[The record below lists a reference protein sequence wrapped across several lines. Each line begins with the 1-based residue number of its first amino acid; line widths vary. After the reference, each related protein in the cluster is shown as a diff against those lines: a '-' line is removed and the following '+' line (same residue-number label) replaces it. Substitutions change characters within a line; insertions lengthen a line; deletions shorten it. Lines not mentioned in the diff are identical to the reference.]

1 MTESAK
7 LLGTGV
13 SKAGELNL
21 TKVWLHDTKRQTK
34 INLFLSFLEIDV
46 YESIFSPCLSGT
58 VTIVDGFNL
67 ISNLPI
73 LGDELLELEYDSPTL
88 NAPVIKTFAV
98 TKVESIETAGDKKL
112 SYVLHFVSPEAVLDL
127 RSKVSKAFYGNSSD
141 VVKQAYNSLLKM
153 TEPLDA
159 DLADNNIKFVSP
171 FWSPIKI
178 INYAAS
184 RCLYPNS
191 KISTP
196 NYLFY
201 QTTKGFKLKSLSTL
215 FKQSIFTELYFDKN
229 PNRIQGKDGTSV
241 RDIEREYK
249 TIKEL
254 DFVQSQSYIDN
265 VMTGTISHKVYS
277 VDLLRKKFDNKTYNI
292 QNDFAKT
299 DHLEKYSIISPNMDL
314 SGIEC
319 IDSKIILN
327 QAFDGVNDVADV
339 ILTNRIPLLGQLD
352 LFKLDVLIP
361 GRTDIEAG
369 MIVDLKMQKWTETD
383 STDTTDAG
391 FDPFMS
397 GRYIITA
404 IQHRIAQ
411 SIHETK
417 LSISKESAIS
427 QLVN

>member
-1 MTESAK
+1 
-7 LLGTGV
+7 
-13 SKAGELNL
+13 
-21 TKVWLHDTKRQTK
+21 
-34 INLFLSFLEIDV
+34 
-46 YESIFSPCLSGT
+46 
-58 VTIVDGFNL
+58 
-67 ISNLPI
+67 
-73 LGDELLELEYDSPTL
+73 
-88 NAPVIKTFAV
+88 
-98 TKVESIETAGDKKL
+98 
-112 SYVLHFVSPEAVLDL
+112 
-127 RSKVSKAFYGNSSD
+127 
-141 VVKQAYNSLLKM
+141 M

-215 FKQSIFTELYFDKN
+215 FKQPIFTELYFDKN

-254 DFVQSQSYIDN
+254 DFVKSQSYIDN

-404 IQHRIAQ
+404 IQHRITQ